1 MKPRAGG
8 PCAVVM
14 GLDVAGYGIVRSLG
28 RKDVP
33 IVGLWRKANEC
44 ARFSRYCTAIKVEP
58 DEDSAWLKA
67 VTGVVAR
74 YDRPVLL
81 PSNDRYTD
89 LLARHQDVLRS
100 KARFHWVPPESLD
113 VVLDKTRIAE
123 VVRGAGLPVPRTHR
137 PQGSDREL
145 QAEAAAFVYPCLVK
159 PITTFRAGLPGGLKA
174 LTCASADELLALY
187 RGSPDLLGTTFWQEI
202 IEGGDDTIYQGTA
215 LVTQSGEITGM
226 ACVRKIRQF
235 VPGYGITSFGRTE
248 WNETVVDQTTRLVR
262 ALDWR
267 GFASVEF
274 KRSVRDDRFYFIE
287 MNPRLPWYNVLFVD
301 SGLNLPYLAW
311 CDLTGAKAPQMQQR
325 EGVGWISLASDVASF
340 WQRRSVGTLSAGAWL
355 ESLADARSFSWYDTA
370 DPMPALATAVRLS
383 GLGLRLM
390 MGEPPTPGRP
400 A

>member
-14 GLDVAGYGIVRSLG
+14 GLDVAGYGIMRSLG

-33 IVGLWRKANEC
+33 IVGLWRRASEC

-58 DEDSAWLKA
+58 DEDAAWLTA
-67 VTGVVAR
+67 LTGVIAR
-74 YDRPVLL
+74 YDQPVLF

-89 LLARHQDVLRS
+89 LVARHQDSLAP
-100 KARFHWVPPESLD
+100 KARFHWARPEMLD
-113 VVLDKTRIAE
+113 AVLDKTRIGE
-123 VVRGAGLPVPRTHR
+123 VARGAGLPVPRTHR
-137 PQGSDREL
+137 PQGPDL

-159 PITTFRAGLPGGLKA
+159 PITTFRAALPRGLKA
-174 LTCASADELLALY
+174 LTCSSPAELLAVY
-187 RGSPDLLGTTFWQEI
+187 RGSPDLLATTLWQEI

-215 LVTQSGEITGM
+215 LATESGEITSI
-226 ACVRKIRQF
+226 ACVRKIRQY

-248 WNETVVDQTTRLVR
+248 WNETVVEQTMRLMR
-262 ALDWR
+262 ALDWK

-274 KRSVRDDRFYFIE
+274 KHSVHDDRFYFIE
-287 MNPRLPWYNVLFVD
+287 MNPRLPWYNVLFAD
-301 SGLNLPYLAW
+301 SGLNLPYLSW
-311 CDLTGAKAPQMQQR
+311 CDLTGVAAPEARQR

-340 WQRRSVGTLSAGAWL
+340 WQRRSKGALSTGAWL

-370 DPMPALATAVRLS
+370 DPLPALAAAVRLS
-383 GLGLRLM
+383 GMGWRFM
-390 MGEPPTPGRP
+390 MGEPTPERP